1 MSNLIIGLT
10 GGIGSG
16 KTTVSN
22 MFAALGIT
30 VVDADIVAREVVA
43 IGSPALDKIATKFG
57 NDILNADGSLNRTA
71 LREQIF
77 SNEENEQ
84 WLNQLLHPIIRTS
97 MLAQLS
103 DTAGPYTILVAPL
116 LFENKLESLVAR
128 TLVVDV
134 PVEKQISRTL
144 NRDQRSSEQVIK
156 NIINSQ
162 IARTERLS
170 KADDIIDNSHAT
182 IEQLTAKVKQLHQSY
197 SALSLQK

>member
-1 MSNLIIGLT
+1 MSKLIIGLT

-22 MFAALGIT
+22 MFAAIGIT

-43 IGSPALDKIATKFG
+43 IDSPALDKIATKFG

-71 LREQIF
+71 LREQVF
-77 SNEENEQ
+77 SNEENKQ

-97 MLAQLS
+97 MLAQLN
-103 DTAGPYTILVAPL
+103 DAAGPYTILVAPL

-134 PVEKQISRTL
+134 PIEKQISRTL
-144 NRDQRSSEQVIK
+144 NRDQHSSEQVIK
-156 NIINSQ
+156 NIIDSQ

-170 KADDIIDNSHAT
+170 KADDIIDNSNAT
-182 IEQLTAKVKQLHQSY
+182 LEELTAKVKQLHQSY